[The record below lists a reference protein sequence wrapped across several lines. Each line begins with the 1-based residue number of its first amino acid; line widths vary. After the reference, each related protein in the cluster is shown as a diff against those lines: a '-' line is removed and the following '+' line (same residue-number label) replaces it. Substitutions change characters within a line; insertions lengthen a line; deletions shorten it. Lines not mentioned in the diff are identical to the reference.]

1 MWSAPARAHRVPW
14 GETPENCVCFRC
26 MRWSLAT
33 VTATSTFGSQSR
45 GASAKWPLSTCEIT
59 VERACKPGKWGKA
72 EPNCTETKRA
82 TPSQPHMRQ
91 RELSLLLSL
100 LHKTVF
106 SFYFW
111 GICIHGIFSGDLLQ
125 AAGCDTG
132 PSDKKPHFKVL
143 LKRKIHMLNA
153 SWTNADFSN
162 PSDFVLKGQK
172 YFRLLFIDKLLETLA
187 PLYRQTG

>member
-106 SFYFW
+106 SFISGESAFMEYSQ
-111 GICIHGIFSGDLLQ
+111 GICFKQQVVTLGLLTRSLTSRCSWKERSICWMQVELMQIFPIPVTLFLKAKNISDCFLLIN
-125 AAGCDTG
+125 C
-132 PSDKKPHFKVL
+132 
-143 LKRKIHMLNA
+143 
-153 SWTNADFSN
+153 
-162 PSDFVLKGQK
+162 
-172 YFRLLFIDKLLETLA
+172 
-187 PLYRQTG
+187 